1 MAHLQVGTETF
12 ELEGGPDDMGQDSVR
27 LRGLMEE
34 FATVRSQSAI
44 NDLPFRPQPQPKTHP
59 RSKVLGIR
67 GEIRL
72 LLPHRRLVIKD
83 QDRPLG
89 SLEPGDPPRAAL
101 LVSFFP
107 DDGLEDVTHDVPVLV
122 VFGAKEDDGS
132 ADLVVATRMRER
144 DDMMGGSAIDGT
156 NHSDLIVGTDDGS
169 RLVDGIDTHNEVG
182 VCKMASL
189 TICSTLESGTEPP
202 LESW

>member
-1 MAHLQVGTETF
+1 
-12 ELEGGPDDMGQDSVR
+12 
-27 LRGLMEE
+27 
-34 FATVRSQSAI
+34 
-44 NDLPFRPQPQPKTHP
+44 
-59 RSKVLGIR
+59 VLGIR

-132 ADLVVATRMRER
+132 ADLVVATVR
-144 DDMMGGSAIDGT
+144 
-156 NHSDLIVGTDDGS
+156 
-169 RLVDGIDTHNEVG
+169 
-182 VCKMASL
+182 
-189 TICSTLESGTEPP
+189 TITITEMI
-202 LESW
+202 